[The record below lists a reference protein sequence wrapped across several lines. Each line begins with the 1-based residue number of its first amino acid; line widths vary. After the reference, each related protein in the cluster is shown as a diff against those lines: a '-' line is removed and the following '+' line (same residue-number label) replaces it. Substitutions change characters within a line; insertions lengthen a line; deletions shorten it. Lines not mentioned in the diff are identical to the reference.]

1 MAVILVPGGSGRVA
15 RAAPPAQGVSASVG
29 VSASGGAGVSVSE
42 GAGAAKSA
50 AWFELG
56 SVKKVLHVGDSEVG
70 YAAGLC
76 KDMRARFEAQHVEYH
91 SDSWTSAGLKT
102 VVDEDKLDRFLVKYD
117 PDLVLLN
124 LGTNNLGYPN
134 AAPLAPL
141 VKKVVAKIGSRRCVW
156 IGPPHLP
163 SGEKTEANVV
173 RMIAENAAPC
183 RFFDSQALDLSL
195 QPDKIHPDGRGAQR
209 WAANLWPVLFEGK
222 EMPGPF
228 RQIASK

>member
-1 MAVILVPGGSGRVA
+1 MAFLIPGAAGRVA
-15 RAAPPAQGVSASVG
+15 RAAPNAAQAPDPPPVAAARAKVEPAKGDAKPASARWYDLST
-29 VSASGGAGVSVSE
+29 
-42 GAGAAKSA
+42 
-50 AWFELG
+50 
-56 SVKKVLHVGDSEVG
+56 VKKVLHVGDSEVG

-76 KDMRARFEAQHVEYH
+76 KDMRARFEAEHVEYH
-91 SDSWTSAGLKT
+91 SDAWTSAGLKT
-102 VVDEDKLDRFLVKYD
+102 VADEDKLDKYLVKYD

-124 LGTNNLGYPN
+124 LGTNNLGFPN
-134 AAPLAPL
+134 AAALAPL
-141 VKKVVAKIGSRRCVW
+141 VKKVAAKMGQRRCVW

-163 SGEKTEANVV
+163 SGEKTEAAVV
-173 RMIAENAAPC
+173 KVLAENSSPC

-228 RQIASK
+228 RPLK